1 MKYIELSHKI
11 SKRTIT
17 YPTDPDFEI
26 NVEKTIDKNNSLLHS
41 FKMGTHTGTHMD
53 APSHIIPDGK
63 NLDDFHLD
71 NFIGRAI
78 VVDIETLE
86 SLDDYP
92 EKIDGLIYNSF
103 WYKNF
108 KKAEIYYGT
117 DRPQIPKKIIEFS
130 IKNNLKF
137 FGCDLPSVDQSG
149 SKDKPIHNS
158 LLKKEIIIYESLNNL
173 GRLPKNTPF
182 QFYGVPLPI
191 EGIEGCP
198 VRAFAAL

>member
-11 SKRTIT
+11 SKKRTIT

-26 NVEKTIDKNNSLLHS
+26 NVEKTMNGNNSLLHS

-103 WYKNF
+103 LNKNF

-137 FGCDLPSVDQSG
+137 FGCDLPV
-149 SKDKPIHNS
+149 
-158 LLKKEIIIYESLNNL
+158 LTKEWVK
-173 GRLPKNTPF
+173 RQTNT
-182 QFYGVPLPI
+182 
-191 EGIEGCP
+191 
-198 VRAFAAL
+198 